1 MSNPPKKLNTKNTE
15 KYAKLNITK
24 KRLDKLIPHP
34 KNARFHPES
43 QIEKIVEWLAK
54 LGYYKPIVIQV
65 GTDYVLAGH
74 GVLKSLLTDG
84 YTHADVSETDNP
96 EEWAALALML
106 WDNKSGELSFWD
118 QPNLIAAEAEL
129 IEMDVKME
137 TMGFQA
143 YEIDSVKDPGQTP
156 EELWE
161 DMPEFEQEDLDC
173 YQQIIIRFDSIEDVE
188 GFAKAIGRTITPE
201 TKYMNIP
208 KSNEYGYD
216 KEVVY
221 ADSNG

>member
-137 TMGFQA
+137 TMGFEDG
-143 YEIDSVKDPGQTP
+143 EIDSKWNVDAVGYP
-156 EELWE
+156 ELPVGERKNFTQMTFILTLDQE
-161 DMPEFEQEDLDC
+161 EQVTEALSKAKKLGEFVDT
-173 YQQIIIRFDSIEDVE
+173 
-188 GFAKAIGRTITPE
+188 G
-201 TKYMNIP
+201 
-208 KSNEYGYD
+208 NEN
-216 KEVVY
+216 
-221 ADSNG
+221 SNGNALARMAETYNGIS